1 MKQRVSITQPDG
13 SEAIPGPREA
23 ITGMV
28 ALAPPFPL
36 PAASN
41 AFLADHI
48 GLLRRSY
55 RQLTGRDL
63 IDPGLTD
70 RDAASALFEAPFA
83 LLSHDTRADPIL
95 TYGNRTVLGLFELTW
110 EQLTAMPSRYTAEAP
125 NRDERARLLQAVAA
139 RGYIDDYRGVR
150 VSARGRRFMIEN
162 ACVWNLVDAGGRCHG
177 QAATF
182 AHWRDLDEPVA
193 AAAPR

>member
-1 MKQRVSITQPDG
+1 MKQRVPITQPDG
-13 SEAIPGPREA
+13 GEAIPGSRESLA
-23 ITGMV
+23 GMV
-28 ALAPPFPL
+28 ALDPPFPL

-41 AFLADHI
+41 GFLADHI
-48 GLLRRSY
+48 GRLRQSY
-55 RQLTGRDL
+55 CQLTGRDL
-63 IDPGLTD
+63 IEPGLND

-83 LLSHDTRADPIL
+83 LLSHDTQADPIL

-110 EQLTAMPSRYTAEAP
+110 ERLTAMPSRYTAEAP
-125 NRDERARLLQAVAA
+125 NREERARLLQAVAA

-162 ACVWNLVDAGGRCHG
+162 ACVWNLVDAGGRHHG

-182 AHWRDLDEPVA
+182 AHWRYLE
-193 AAAPR
+193 